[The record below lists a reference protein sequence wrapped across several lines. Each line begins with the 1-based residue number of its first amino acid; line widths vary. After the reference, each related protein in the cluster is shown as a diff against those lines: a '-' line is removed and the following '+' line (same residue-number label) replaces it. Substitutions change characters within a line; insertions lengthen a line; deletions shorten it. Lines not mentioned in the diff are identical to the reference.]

1 MVGEGGPRV
10 FLEEASMS
18 TLQIDLDE
26 QTLKRLRQISRR
38 EKRALGDV
46 AAHLL
51 ADAVRAVRL
60 RPAEDAAEAALL
72 RQINTGWAAERWQ
85 RYHALVA
92 QRRAGCLSPEEHRE
106 LIALTDEREIAHAQ
120 RLEHLIA
127 LATLRQTPL
136 DALMEQLG
144 LQAPGYV

>member
-1 MVGEGGPRV
+1 
-10 FLEEASMS
+10 MS
-18 TLQIDLDE
+18 TLQIELDG
-26 QTLKRLRQISRR
+26 QTVKRLRQISRR
-38 EKRALGDV
+38 ERRAIGDV

-51 ADAVRAVRL
+51 ADAVRSVRL
-60 RPAEDAAEAALL
+60 RPANEAAEAELL

-92 QRRAGCLSPEEHRE
+92 KRRAEILTPEEHRE

-120 RLEHLIA
+120 RLEHLVE
-127 LATLRQTPL
+127 LAKLRQTTL
-136 DALMEQLG
+136 DAVMEQLG

>member
-1 MVGEGGPRV
+1 
-10 FLEEASMS
+10 MS

-26 QTLKRLRQISRR
+26 QTRKRLRQISRR

-60 RPAEDAAEAALL
+60 RPADDAAEAELL
-72 RQINTGWAAERWQ
+72 RQINTAGRGRWQ

-92 QRRAGCLSPEEHRE
+92 QRRAGCLTLRNTG

-127 LATLRQTPL
+127 LATLRQTPWT
-136 DALMEQLG
+136 
-144 LQAPGYV
+144 P